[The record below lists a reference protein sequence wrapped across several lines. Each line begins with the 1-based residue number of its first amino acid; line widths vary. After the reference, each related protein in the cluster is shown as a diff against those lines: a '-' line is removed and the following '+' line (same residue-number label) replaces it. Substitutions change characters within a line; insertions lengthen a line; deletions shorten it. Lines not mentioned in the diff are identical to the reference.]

1 MGLIQREFEEIGL
14 STISISLMQGI
25 TAKVSPPRTVYVH
38 FPLGRV
44 TGKAFDT
51 ETQEQVL
58 KATLNALVDIQVPG
72 EIRKLPFTWKE

>member
-25 TAKVSPPRTVYVH
+25 TAKVSPPRSVYVH

-51 ETQEQVL
+51 ETQEKVL